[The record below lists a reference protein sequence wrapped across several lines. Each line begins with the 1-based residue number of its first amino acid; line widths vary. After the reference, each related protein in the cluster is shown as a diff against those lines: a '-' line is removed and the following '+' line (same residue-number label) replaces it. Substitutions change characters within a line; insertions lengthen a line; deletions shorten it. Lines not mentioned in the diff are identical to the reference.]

1 MRLSIII
8 PFYNVEKYI
17 AECLESVYQ
26 QDIPESDYEV
36 ICVNDY
42 SPDNSRQIVLDFQ
55 QHHNNLQLI
64 EHTTNKMQGGAR
76 NTGLR
81 AAQGEYVWFLDSDD
95 YIQPNCV
102 GRLLKIIAENDL
114 DFLVFDC
121 EGVDNN
127 HNVVKILDNNIDFPS
142 EICNGI
148 EVFKLEFPQNHK
160 LVDYVWKR
168 ITRRNFYLNNN
179 IFFTENFHNEDVM
192 SGIRSFILAK
202 RMLFIPEKI
211 VFYRKHSNS
220 DMALR
225 ESTQQGNNIASF
237 YKLFV
242 DLYKLYFSTTDS
254 QEKDILLSRIN
265 LYKTFKFIGD
275 IHLLTSEQRKQFYK
289 KIKQIDD
296 ISFIY
301 PYFNWKINM
310 ALRCRFCIASIHYL
324 HTILVLPEV
333 LIAHIHKKIDNRT

>member
-64 EHTTNKMQGGAR
+64 EHITNKMQGGAR

-102 GRLLKIIAENDL
+102 ERLLKIIAENDL

-121 EGVDNN
+121 EGVDDD
-127 HNVVKILDNNIDFPS
+127 HNVVKILDNNINFTS
-142 EICNGI
+142 EIRNGI
-148 EVFKLEFPQNHK
+148 EVFELDFLENHK
-160 LVDYVWKR
+160 LADYTWKR
-168 ITRRNFYLNNN
+168 ITRRRFYLKNN
-179 IFFTENFHNEDVM
+179 IFFIENFHNEDVIH
-192 SGIRSFILAK
+192 GIRSFILAK

-225 ESTQQGNNIASF
+225 ESTQKGNNIASY
-237 YKLFV
+237 YKLYV

-254 QEKDILLSRIN
+254 QEKDIFLSRIN
-265 LYKTFKFIGD
+265 TYQGYRTFSE
-275 IHLLTSEQRKQFYK
+275 IHLLTSEQRRQFYK
-289 KIKQIDD
+289 KLKQIDD

-301 PYFNWKINM
+301 PYFDWKINFV
-310 ALRCRFCIASIHYL
+310 LRCRFGVASIHYL
-324 HTILVLPEV
+324 HTILIFLKI
-333 LIAHIHKKIDNRT
+333 LIARIVKCRN

>member
-26 QDIPESDYEV
+26 QDISESDYEV
-36 ICVNDY
+36 ICVNDC

-64 EHTTNKMQGGAR
+64 EHSENTMQGGAR

-102 GRLLKIIAENDL
+102 ERLLKIIAENDL

-121 EGVDNN
+121 EGVDNDRN
-127 HNVVKILDNNIDFPS
+127 IVEILGNNIDFPS
-142 EICNGI
+142 QICSGI
-148 EVFKLEFPQNHK
+148 EVFKDCCENHK
-160 LVDYVWKR
+160 LVDYAWKR
-168 ITRRNFYLNNN
+168 IARRSFYLNNN
-179 IFFTENFHNEDVM
+179 IFFTEKFHNEEHIP
-192 SGIRSFILAK
+192 GIRSFILAK

-211 VFYRKHSNS
+211 VFYRKHLTS
-220 DMALR
+220 DTKLR
-225 ESTQQGNNIASF
+225 ETIQKGNAVASY
-237 YKLFV
+237 YKLYV
-242 DLYKLYFSTTDS
+242 DLYKLYFQTNDS
-254 QEKDILLSRIN
+254 RQKYIFLSRIN
-265 LYKTFKFIGD
+265 TYKSYKTVRK
-275 IHLLTSEQRKQFYK
+275 IHLLTSEQRRQFYK
-289 KIKQIDD
+289 KLKQIDD

-301 PYFNWKINM
+301 PHFNWKINM
-310 ALRCRFCIASIHYL
+310 ALRSQFCITVAHYL
-324 HTILVLPEV
+324 HTILVFPKV
-333 LIAHIHKKIDNRT
+333 LIAHLRKK